1 MRMTVRFLALFIA
14 LHATMTLAAMDGTL
28 YTPNKMAS
36 SLVSRTCQDSYGFV
50 WIATDFGLS
59 KYDGYNFINY
69 YHNSSDTTTISSNN
83 VRSLFCTHDGKLLVG
98 CTMGLSSYD
107 YHTDTFH
114 RYTFPKGITPHII
127 SIAELPSG
135 DLLLATAGYGIYV
148 LKDGIISYVPHF
160 AKMSG
165 SVHMNNLH
173 VAADGASL
181 WCQTDDHRLIRF
193 ALNGHRPTAMT
204 TFNIGDE
211 TVVAAFNLKDSDIQ
225 FALSNSFRIYS
236 HSRRTIMPVNYNL
249 QKGMRIMSACMT
261 KSGDMYFGTF
271 SGDLYKIKKG
281 ETLPQRETLH
291 NGHENLDYFVVNN
304 IFEDNDKNLWL
315 SSAHHGVYLCSMMPK
330 QFKTINL
337 SSLDRRIC
345 YGFSSIAP
353 APDNGLYCV
362 ARFYDM
368 IHVDKY
374 GKASFCKGIPHAP
387 STVMRDSQGEYW
399 IGSWQSLYR
408 YDPVREESYLINDL
422 GGKGAL
428 RLAEDRGGGN
438 MYISILGDGFAV
450 YDRHTKKMTYYNSRS
465 QAGATGV
472 KFDNDYVGA
481 MYQDKEGMM
490 WITTSSGVW
499 CFDPVHRHFI
509 DLANGDGILRG
520 TNCSSICETP
530 SGDIVIGTQNGLYVY
545 WCKKREVTLLPGTE
559 NIKDM
564 RICGLVNDSIGNI
577 WISTIR
583 GIWQYICA
591 EQRLISHAGAR
602 GITDNE
608 FGEGAWAAL
617 DNGCVAFG
625 SNSSIT
631 VFTPYNMKHGTM
643 AERPIHLTHFATL
656 LKKYDPFS
664 HKFSVPWDDNHFTM
678 SFSLFDFQNSDN
690 IEFEYRINGGRW
702 TAFTNGSNTLTF
714 TKLKYGTY
722 DIEVRAM
729 SGGEVSSQTSTFE
742 VTVLPPWYA
751 TTWAKLTYAILTI
764 IVVWLVMLAVRKR
777 QRAAF
782 DEEKMQLLINATHDI
797 RSPLTMILGPIEKI
811 KETVQKTCDE
821 TTRKTIG
828 QYVNIVNRNAD
839 RLLLLVNQILDT
851 RRIDK
856 NQMHL
861 KCQETDM
868 VEFVKHV
875 CLSFDFTAQQRDI
888 ELSITGGEK
897 RIMAW
902 IDRNNF
908 DKVIV
913 NLLSNA
919 FKFTLDGGHID
930 IGLNTEDDHII
941 IKVTDSGQGFG
952 KEKTSRLFERFY
964 QGNEQTGKN
973 TVGTGIGLNLA
984 MNIVRLHGGTIT
996 AANRTDGQHGAC
1008 FTVSLPSGNK
1018 HLKPEF
1024 LYVDSVKEKSDKKI
1038 SYKKYRIM
1046 IVDDDS
1052 ELTAYIADELS
1063 PWYFVDI
1070 CSNGVDALNSII
1082 SQDYDLVVSDVVM
1095 PGMDG
1100 IELLKKIKRNPN
1112 INHTPVILLSTKAEA
1127 EDRLAGFKSGA
1138 DAYIAK
1144 PFSISELHVRIDAI
1158 INNILRLRGKYSG
1171 AQQQHDKVENIE
1183 VKSYDDEL
1191 MTRVMKSINAHI
1203 NDNDFS
1209 IEILAQEVGISRA
1222 HLHRKIK
1229 DITGVATGKF
1239 IRNIRMQQ
1247 AARLILEGK
1256 VNCSDVAYH
1265 VGFCD
1270 NAYFSTVFKQY
1281 YGVSPTE
1288 YARKHKADE

>member
-1 MRMTVRFLALFIA
+1 MT
-14 LHATMTLAAMDGTL
+14 
-28 YTPNKMAS
+28 
-36 SLVSRTCQDSYGFV
+36 
-50 WIATDFGLS
+50 
-59 KYDGYNFINY
+59 
-69 YHNSSDTTTISSNN
+69 
-83 VRSLFCTHDGKLLVG
+83 
-98 CTMGLSSYD
+98 
-107 YHTDTFH
+107 
-114 RYTFPKGITPHII
+114 KG
-127 SIAELPSG
+127 G
-135 DLLLATAGYGIYV
+135 DL
-148 LKDGIISYVPHF
+148 
-160 AKMSG
+160 
-165 SVHMNNLH
+165 
-173 VAADGASL
+173 
-181 WCQTDDHRLIRF
+181 
-193 ALNGHRPTAMT
+193 
-204 TFNIGDE
+204 
-211 TVVAAFNLKDSDIQ
+211 
-225 FALSNSFRIYS
+225 
-236 HSRRTIMPVNYNL
+236 
-249 QKGMRIMSACMT
+249 
-261 KSGDMYFGTF
+261 YFGTR
-271 SGDLYKIKKG
+271 SGDLYKIKVG
-281 ETLPQRETLH
+281 ETIPQKETLY
-291 NGHENLDYFVVNN
+291 NGHGSLDYFVVNN
-304 IFEDNDKNLWL
+304 IFEDHDNNLWM

-330 QFKTINL
+330 QFESINL
-337 SSLDRRIC
+337 ANLDRRIC

-362 ARFYDM
+362 ARLCGM
-368 IHVDKY
+368 IHIDKY
-374 GKASFCKGIPHAP
+374 NKASFCKGTPKDP
-387 STVMRDSQGEYW
+387 STVMRDSRGCYW

-408 YDPVREESYLINDL
+408 YDPVNGESILVDNL

-428 RLAEDRGGGN
+428 RLAEDRGGN
-438 MYISILGDGFAV
+438 IYVSVLGEGFAV
-450 YDRHTKKMTYYNSRS
+450 YNRNTQSMTYYNSRS

-481 MYQDKEGMM
+481 MYQDSEGMM

-499 CFDPVHRHFI
+499 CFDPVRRHFI
-509 DLANGDGILRG
+509 DLADGDGILRG
-520 TNCSSICETP
+520 KNSNSICETP
-530 SGDIVIGTQNGLYVY
+530 SGDIVVGTTSGLYIY
-545 WCKKREVTLLPGTE
+545 KRKKREVMPLPGAE
-559 NIKDM
+559 SLKDI

-608 FGEGAWAAL
+608 FGEWAWAAL
-617 DNGCVAFG
+617 DNGCVALG
-625 SNSSIT
+625 ANSSIT
-631 VFTPYNMKHGTM
+631 VFTPRNMKRGTM
-643 AERPIHLTHFATL
+643 ADKTIHLTHFATL
-656 LKKYDPFS
+656 LKNYDPFS

-690 IEFEYRINGGRW
+690 TEFEYRINGGRW

-729 SGGEVSSQTSTFE
+729 SGGEVYSLTSTFE

-764 IVVWLVMLAVRKR
+764 IAVWLVMLAVRKR

-782 DEEKMQLLINATHDI
+782 EEEKMQLLINATHDI

-856 NQMHL
+856 NQMRL

-868 VEFVKHV
+868 VEFIRRA

-930 IGLNTEDDHII
+930 ISINTENDNII
-941 IKVTDSGQGFG
+941 IKVTDNGQGFG

-1052 ELTAYIADELS
+1052 ELTAYIANELS

-1070 CSNGVDALNSII
+1070 CSNGVDAINSII
-1082 SQDYDLVVSDVVM
+1082 SQNYDLVVSDVVM

-1100 IELLKKIKRNPN
+1100 IELLKKVKRNPN

-1144 PFSISELHVRIDAI
+1144 PFSINELHARIDAI
-1158 INNILRLRGKYSG
+1158 INNMLRLRGKYSG
-1171 AQQQHDKVENIE
+1171 AQQQRDKVENIE
-1183 VKSYDDEL
+1183 VKGYDDEL
-1191 MTRVMKSINAHI
+1191 MTHVMKSINAHI

-1288 YARKHKADE
+1288 YAKKHKK

>member
-59 KYDGYNFINY
+59 KYDGYNFTNY

-98 CTMGLSSYD
+98 CTTGLSSYD
-107 YHTDTFH
+107 YRTDTFH
-114 RYTFPKGITPHII
+114 RYSFPNGITPHIA

-135 DLLLATAGYGIYV
+135 EVILATAGYDGMFV
-148 LKDGIISYVPHF
+148 LKNGKISSVPQF

-165 SVHMNNLH
+165 NVHMGSLH
-173 VAADGASL
+173 VSANGASL
-181 WCQTDDHRLIRF
+181 WCQTDDHRLIHF
-193 ALNGHRPTAMT
+193 TLNGCRPTAMT
-204 TFNIGDE
+204 AYGIGNA
-211 TVVAAFNLKDSDIQ
+211 TVVAAFNIKGGNIL
-225 FALSNSFRIYS
+225 FAFNNGFQVYNHYRKIMIPATYS
-236 HSRRTIMPVNYNL
+236 L
-249 QKGMRIMSACMT
+249 QEEVKITSACMT
-261 KSGDMYFGTF
+261 KGGDLYFGTR
-271 SGDLYKIKKG
+271 SGDLYKIKVG
-281 ETLPQRETLH
+281 ETIPQKETLY
-291 NGHENLDYFVVNN
+291 NGHGSLDYFVVNN
-304 IFEDNDKNLWL
+304 IFEDHDNNLWM

-330 QFKTINL
+330 QFESINL
-337 SSLDRRIC
+337 ANLDRRIC

-362 ARFYDM
+362 ARLCGM
-368 IHVDKY
+368 IHIDKY
-374 GKASFCKGIPHAP
+374 NKASFCKGTPKDP
-387 STVMRDSQGEYW
+387 STVMRDSRGCYW

-408 YDPVREESYLINDL
+408 YDPVNGESILVDNL

-428 RLAEDRGGGN
+428 RLAEDRGGN
-438 MYISILGDGFAV
+438 IYVSVLGEGFAV
-450 YDRHTKKMTYYNSRS
+450 YNRNTQSMTYYNSRS

-481 MYQDKEGMM
+481 MYQDSEGMM

-499 CFDPVHRHFI
+499 CFDPVRRHFI
-509 DLANGDGILRG
+509 DLADGDGILRG
-520 TNCSSICETP
+520 KNSNSICETP
-530 SGDIVIGTQNGLYVY
+530 SGDIVVGTTSGLYIY
-545 WCKKREVTLLPGTE
+545 KRKKREVTLLPGTE

-608 FGEGAWAAL
+608 FGEWAWAAL
-617 DNGCVAFG
+617 DNGCVALG
-625 SNSSIT
+625 ANSSIT
-631 VFTPYNMKHGTM
+631 VFTPRNMKRGTM
-643 AERPIHLTHFATL
+643 ADKTIHLTHFATL
-656 LKKYDPFS
+656 LKNYDPFS

-714 TKLKYGTY
+714 TKLKSGTY

-729 SGGEVSSQTSTFE
+729 SGGEVSSLTSTFE

-751 TTWAKLTYAILTI
+751 TTWAKLTYAMLTI
-764 IVVWLVMLAVRKR
+764 IAVWLVMLAVRKR

-941 IKVTDSGQGFG
+941 MKVTDSGQGFG

-1082 SQDYDLVVSDVVM
+1082 SQNYDLVVSDVVM

-1144 PFSISELHVRIDAI
+1144 PFSISELHARIDAI

-1171 AQQQHDKVENIE
+1171 AQQQRDKMENIE
-1183 VKSYDDEL
+1183 VKGYDDEL